1 MNVQLNRIG
10 VIIAFALGSY
20 FPAHSQQ
27 QLPELEVLLATAV
40 KYSPLVKT
48 QQAAVLKQEV
58 EAKRSGKLW
67 TQSLQLEVGTRYY
80 NSFSSEGTVPMLG
93 SQTGLSIRI
102 SVYDLFAQKNIVDRA
117 RHEVKEAQH
126 RSDQQEVVIKQSVV
140 NVYYQATLGL
150 RLIEI
155 ANERVQSSL
164 SHKTLAEH
172 EFKSGDIPLSELS
185 RIDQIVAQAK
195 TELEKARA
203 SYDEACRQ
211 LEILAGVNLIE
222 LIK

>member
-27 QLPELEVLLATAV
+27 QLPTLEVLLATAV

-48 QQAAVLKQEV
+48 QQAAVLKQEA

-67 TQSLQLEVGTRYY
+67 TQSLQFEVGTRYY
-80 NSFSSEGTVPMLG
+80 NSFSSEGSVPMLG
-93 SQTGLSIRI
+93 SQSGISIRI
-102 SVYDLFAQKNIVDRA
+102 SLYDLFAQKNINDRS
-117 RHEVKEAQH
+117 RYEVQEAQH
-126 RSDQQEVVIKQSVV
+126 RTDQQEIVIKQSVV

-150 RLIEI
+150 RLLEI
-155 ANERVQSSL
+155 ASERVQSSL
-164 SHKTLAEH
+164 AHKTLAEH
-172 EFKSGDIPLSELS
+172 EFKSGDIQLSELA
-185 RIDQIVAQAK
+185 RIDQIVAQSK
-195 TELEKARA
+195 SELEKTRA

-211 LEILAGVNLIE
+211 LEVLVGVSLTE
-222 LIK
+222 LNK